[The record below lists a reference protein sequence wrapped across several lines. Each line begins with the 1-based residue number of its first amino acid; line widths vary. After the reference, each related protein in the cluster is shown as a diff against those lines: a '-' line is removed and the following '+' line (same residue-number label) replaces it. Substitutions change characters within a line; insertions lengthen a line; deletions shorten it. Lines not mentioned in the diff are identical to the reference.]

1 MSYQAVQWALNAN
14 RTGPLAPETRLVLV
28 VMAERADQKGRNV
41 FHAEVTDVLDY
52 DRLPGDPSA
61 RTAWVRCEAST
72 ALPYTVAVPLTGLR
86 ALAPNE
92 SRGAW
97 RGHSRVHNPA
107 PPTTKGTPA

>member
-1 MSYQAVQWALNAN
+1 MTGDLFTGVTLTLHAYSYD
-14 RTGPLAPETRLVLV
+14 G
-28 VMAERADQKGRNV
+28 
-41 FHAEVTDVLDY
+41 FHAEVTDVLDH

-92 SRGAW
+92 SRSAW